1 MFGSNRLIHGSSHSR
16 NHLNCA
22 ACLARTFAVWQNGSR
37 RFRNSRTD
45 LVLTAPNS
53 TDISQARAILAQ
65 MFSHAFVLF
74 FEIGAHVLLE
84 PVDRIR
90 TASDPVSRDFLTDF
104 VGTGIRNLPEDIF
117 SKGFY
122 SFSRRGFLDADQ
134 FVSGLVFVK
143 RDKGST
149 FIRGYEPKEAMDA
162 QGLTIN
168 HQAREFRGFILQQE
182 DGIAAVVLRRN
193 SMTSSL
199 N

>member
-1 MFGSNRLIHGSSHSR
+1 MFGENFCSLAKWCPSISELSRRLGINRTQFNRYLSGESYPR
-16 NHLNCA
+16 PDV
-22 ACLARTFAVWQNGSR
+22 LAR
-37 RFRNSRTD
+37 
-45 LVLTAPNS
+45 
-53 TDISQARAILAQ
+53 IC
-65 MFSHAFVLF
+65 F

-90 TASDPVSRDFLTDF
+90 TAPDPVSRDFLTDF

-149 FIRGYEPKEAMDA
+149 FIRGYEPKAAMDA